1 MAKAAYIRLNTYA
14 LRKALKEMGFTFL
27 DTEI

>member
-14 LRKALKEMGFTFL
+14 LRKALKEMGFTFSGYGV
-27 DTEI
+27 